1 MTKTR
6 ICKNCGVEYP
16 LDKYHFPSRRNDT
29 YASDIQYLYRC
40 YDCQRAYN
48 MAMKRE
54 QRIRD
59 KKKGLI
65 REFQ

>member
-16 LDKYHFPSRRNDT
+16 LDKDPFPSRRNDT
-29 YASDIQYLYRC
+29 YASGMQYLYRC
-40 YDCQRAYN
+40 HACQRAYN
-48 MAMKRE
+48 MAMKRK

>member
-6 ICKNCGVEYP
+6 VCKNCGVEYP
-16 LDKYHFPSRRNDT
+16 LDGDNFPRRRNDT
-29 YASDIQYLYRC
+29 YSSDYQFLYRC
-40 YDCQRAYN
+40 HDCQRAYN
-48 MAMKRE
+48 MAMKRK

-59 KKKGLI
+59 KEKGLR